1 MSISWAILVEK
12 LIDGEWT
19 FIDKYMGDY
28 GSGFFEY
35 IRNELG
41 EYHVPDDIC
50 HVIQKYHFDEH
61 EDGMSWLYGYGDKR
75 KKKYVIKAW
84 TITPKL
90 WDKILR
96 DFGEKFTYFPEDLR
110 ECISDLDGFPED
122 YGYYSQFNDD
132 VRATIMWVC

>member
-1 MSISWAILVEK
+1 MSISWAILIER
-12 LIDGEWT
+12 LIDGEWV
-19 FIDKYMGDY
+19 FIDKYRGDY

-41 EYHVPDDIC
+41 EYHVPDDISPI
-50 HVIQKYHFDEH
+50 IQKYHFDEIKKYF
-61 EDGMSWLYGYGDKR
+61 DNWMRDKR
-75 KKKYVIKAW
+75 RKKYQIKAW

-110 ECISDLDGFPED
+110 ERISELDGFP
-122 YGYYSQFNDD
+122 DD
-132 VRATIMWVC
+132 FGCYADFDSDIRATIMWVC